1 VSLGEVG
8 MKNKRHTRGG
18 AHKGAKRPKGSGK
31 GRRVVTRSIGL
42 PPETWAEIDRLRG
55 ALSRSKWIAETV
67 NADFARELEREN
79 ARLRSLVQR
88 ARDMIDVS
96 PDSPPWTWPSVEQI
110 DQLVNDCD
118 AVLGEK
124 KS

>member
-1 VSLGEVG
+1 MKHDKILAEAAFSKMTVEDALRFASIFCDRTNWGTPPNSECEAMTVLAAEV
-8 MKNKRHTRGG
+8 
-18 AHKGAKRPKGSGK
+18 
-31 GRRVVTRSIGL
+31 I
-42 PPETWAEIDRLRG
+42 RLR
-55 ALSRSKWIAETV
+55 
-67 NADFARELEREN
+67 ELVR
-79 ARLRSLVQR
+79 R